1 VTDEALRAGAW
12 RPLPEPSWLTAPFWD
27 AAAQGRV
34 RIQCCDDCE
43 TYVFRPEAFC
53 TSCFSA
59 SLTWTDVSGHGVIHS
74 FSVVRRGAYPE
85 LPPVYAVVSIAMA
98 EGWFMMSNLI
108 DANVSDVKIDLP
120 VRISHVPFGQLYLP
134 FVVPR
139 VVRSDRPYARPASDE
154 LGGAR

>member
-1 VTDEALRAGAW
+1 VTDEALTAGSW

-27 AAAQGRV
+27 AAAKGVV
-34 RIQCCDDCE
+34 RIQRCDDCG

-53 TSCFSA
+53 TSCFSE
-59 SLTWTDVSGHGVIHS
+59 SLTWTDVSGDGAIHS
-74 FSVVRRGAYPE
+74 YSIVRRGAYPE
-85 LPPVYAVVSIAMA
+85 LPPVYAVVSVAMA

-120 VRISHVPFGQLYLP
+120 VRVRHVTYGELHLP

-139 VVRSDRPYARPASDE
+139 VLQSDE